1 MTQITTLANLVT
13 RYVLAVV
20 LCIGLK
26 RHPRHAVAGGVP
38 VREGNSTVI
47 ATQCACTQTSRLMV
61 AVVG

>member
-1 MTQITTLANLVT
+1 MTTLANLVT

-38 VREGNSTVI
+38 VRRENSTVI